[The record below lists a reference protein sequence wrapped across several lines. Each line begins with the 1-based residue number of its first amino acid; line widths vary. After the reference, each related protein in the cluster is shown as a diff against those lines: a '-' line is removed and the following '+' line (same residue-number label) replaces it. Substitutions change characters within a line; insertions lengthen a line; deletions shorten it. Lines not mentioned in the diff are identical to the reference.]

1 MKTITNML
9 VIQLVLILITTL
21 LVFTNSIFPESANIK
36 LNNTLISILMV
47 LQILEWILM
56 IVYLLN
62 LPKRK

>member
-9 VIQLVLILITTL
+9 VIQLVLILITIL

-36 LNNTLISILMV
+36 LNNILILILMV